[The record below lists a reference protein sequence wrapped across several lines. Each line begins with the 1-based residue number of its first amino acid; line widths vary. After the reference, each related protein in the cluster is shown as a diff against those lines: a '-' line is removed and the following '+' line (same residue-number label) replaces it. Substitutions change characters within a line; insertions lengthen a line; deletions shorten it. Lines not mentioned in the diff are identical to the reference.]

1 MKCDQILIFFS
12 QSGAFFFQNKLPWNF
27 PSPHLNV
34 CCGYLIESGAFEIFV
49 QVMLMQI
56 ADFVGQLS
64 FLKFCEYIFESILK
78 NLPNH

>member
-1 MKCDQILIFFS
+1 VTK
-12 QSGAFFFQNKLPWNF
+12 SGFNPKVEHFFFRINF
-27 PSPHLNV
+27 PSSHLSV
-34 CCGYLIESGAFEIFV
+34 CCGYLIESGAFEIFL
-49 QVMLMQI
+49 QAMLLQI